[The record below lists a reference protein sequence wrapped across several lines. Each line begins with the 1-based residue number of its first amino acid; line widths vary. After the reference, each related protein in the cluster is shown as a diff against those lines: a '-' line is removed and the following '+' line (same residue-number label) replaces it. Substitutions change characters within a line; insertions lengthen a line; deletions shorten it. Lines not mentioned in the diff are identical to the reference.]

1 MDRHGHVYLKGKKW
15 VARKKKKAVCSM
27 PRLQQGE
34 GQWRS
39 LIFHSPDQGRHA
51 DLTDDKTRSELRS
64 RMRPVKPTGSVSIHT
79 PIDRSVDSE
88 ANACIHRPVLAWVLD
103 GNQRPRFIANLVWAQ
118 PDTAH
123 AARAR
128 IPEETRHASRR
139 HLDRSVVH
147 ACDLS
152 HVVIHISSCCV
163 HEHARTANR
172 ATS

>member
-1 MDRHGHVYLKGKKW
+1 
-15 VARKKKKAVCSM
+15 M

-79 PIDRSVDSE
+79 PIVRSVDSE

-123 AARAR
+123 AARARIRERKPGTVPRAR